1 MEHRDGSRTPALHAH
16 ALGLHTQDHAS
27 SRDSSKV
34 VQGPK
39 QMGSQAALNGDV
51 LLQQA
56 HLQASAGS
64 MQARLSAAGRL
75 DSDKQPSL
83 CSQGQVSQI
92 RCWLDAGGY
101 VAALAFET
109 DSNVTAPAV
118 CAAQGLVA
126 DGGSLDEGETLV
138 DIISCR

>member
-1 MEHRDGSRTPALHAH
+1 MELRDGSRMPALHAH
-16 ALGLHTQDHAS
+16 ALGLRTQHHGS
-27 SRDSSKV
+27 SRESSKA

-39 QMGSQAALNGDV
+39 PMGSQAALDGDA

-56 HLQASAGS
+56 YLQASGGS
-64 MQARLSAAGRL
+64 WQARLSAAGRL
-75 DSDKQPSL
+75 DSDEQPSL

-92 RCWLDAGGY
+92 RCWLNADGY

-126 DGGSLDEGETLV
+126 DGGALDEGETLV
-138 DIISCR
+138 DIIICR

>member
-1 MEHRDGSRTPALHAH
+1 MGRRDGSRVPALHAH
-16 ALGLHTQDHAS
+16 ALGLRTQRHAS
-27 SRDSSKV
+27 SRFSSKRAN
-34 VQGPK
+34 GP
-39 QMGSQAALNGDV
+39 QPMGRQLALADDALLRQAY
-51 LLQQA
+51 
-56 HLQASAGS
+56 HQASAAS

-75 DSDKQPSL
+75 DPVQQPSL

-92 RCWLDAGGY
+92 RCWLDSAGY

-126 DGGSLDEGETLV
+126 DGGLLDEGETLV